1 MKKLV
6 ACLLLASLFL
16 VGCGDEKKPA
26 GTGVKPATSG
36 TAK

>member
-16 VGCGDEKKPA
+16 VGCGDDVKKPGSA
-26 GTGVKPATSG
+26 AKPQTSG
-36 TAK
+36 SAK